1 MPNLI
6 SWDDWQIV
14 DAIASKGTT
23 ARAADQL
30 GLNQSTVF
38 RRISQLEADL
48 GVRLFDRDKRGFRL
62 TVQGE
67 AILPDVRR
75 LNAITTDIE
84 RQVSGLDQ
92 RPAGD
97 VRLSVNSTLV
107 RYLLADKLEAFGRE
121 HPDIRVHLDLTDR
134 LVNIREREA
143 DLVIRGSNDPD
154 PDLHG
159 RKLMR
164 LHMAVYASSAWA
176 NTEIQTNAFA
186 SDPAA
191 LDWILWEGDL
201 LKTSPGIWM
210 KTVLKDV
217 QPRFT
222 TTDVETGAYLAEA
235 GLGCAVLPRF
245 FGDRHS
251 GLTRISENIPG
262 VHTELWV
269 LTHEDLRKTARV
281 SALLKFIAG
290 AIRQVNE
297 IPSEAIGV
305 RDTT

>member
-1 MPNLI
+1 
-6 SWDDWQIV
+6 
-14 DAIASKGTT
+14 
-23 ARAADQL
+23 
-30 GLNQSTVF
+30 VF

-48 GVRLFDRDKRGFRL
+48 GVRLFDRDKRGFHL

-67 AILPDVRR
+67 AILPDVQR
-75 LNAITTDIE
+75 LSAITTDIE

-92 RPAGD
+92 RPSGD

-107 RYLLADKLEAFGRE
+107 RYLLVDKLEAFGRA

-154 PDLHG
+154 PDLYG

-164 LHMAVYASSAWA
+164 LHMAVYASSKGSHADM
-176 NTEIQTNAFA
+176 QTRAFA
-186 SDPAA
+186 ADPTT

-201 LKTSPGIWM
+201 LKTSPGMWM
-210 KTVLKDV
+210 KTVLGDV
-217 QPRFT
+217 KPRFT

-245 FGDRHS
+245 HGDRHA

-262 VHTELWV
+262 VYTELWV

-290 AIRQVNE
+290 AIRQSNE
-297 IPSEAIGV
+297 TPTEA
-305 RDTT
+305 

>member
-1 MPNLI
+1 MPNSI

-14 DAIASKGTT
+14 DAIATTGTT
-23 ARAADQL
+23 ARAANQL

-38 RRISQLEADL
+38 RRISQLEAEL
-48 GVRLFDRDKRGFRL
+48 GVRLFDRSKRGFHL

-67 AILPDVRR
+67 AILPDIKR
-75 LNAITTDIE
+75 LSVITTDIE
-84 RQVSGLDQ
+84 RQVSGLDL
-92 RPAGD
+92 RLSGD
-97 VRLSVNSTLV
+97 VRVSVNSTLV
-107 RYLLADKLEAFGRE
+107 RYLLVDELKAFGSA
-121 HPDIRVHLDLTDR
+121 HPDIRVHLDLSDR

-154 PDLHG
+154 PDLYG

-164 LHMAVYASSAWA
+164 LHMAVYASSVWVDLDL
-176 NTEIQTNAFA
+176 QTRAFIT
-186 SDPAA
+186 DPTS
-191 LDWILWEGDL
+191 LDWVLWEGDL
-201 LKTSPGIWM
+201 LMTSPGRWM

-217 QPRFT
+217 TPRFT
-222 TTDVETGAYLAEA
+222 TTDVETSAYLAEA

-245 FGDRHS
+245 FGDRHL

-262 VHTELWV
+262 VYTDLWV

-290 AIRQVNE
+290 AIRQTNE
-297 IPSEAIGV
+297 IPSPAPGV
-305 RDTT
+305 QNT